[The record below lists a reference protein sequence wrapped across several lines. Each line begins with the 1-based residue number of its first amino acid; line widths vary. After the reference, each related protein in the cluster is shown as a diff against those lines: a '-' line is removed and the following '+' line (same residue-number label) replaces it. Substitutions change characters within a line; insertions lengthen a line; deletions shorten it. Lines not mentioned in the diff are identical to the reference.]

1 MRTSGASAA
10 TQRSAEHYAW
20 SERAPQSP
28 ATHIRTE
35 ACSLREEA
43 TVLFMV
49 IEHFKDGDAAPIYR
63 RFRAQGRMLP
73 DGLRYVASWTTTD
86 LTRCFQL
93 MECADARLFDE
104 WLARW
109 QDL

>member
-1 MRTSGASAA
+1 M
-10 TQRSAEHYAW
+10 
-20 SERAPQSP
+20 
-28 ATHIRTE
+28 
-35 ACSLREEA
+35 
-43 TVLFMV
+43 FMV

-93 MECADARLFDE
+93 MECADAHLFDE

-109 QDL
+109 QDLAEFEIVPVITSQEAVEQITAQL